1 MHDYRKLRV
10 YELSLELVEFTYT
23 VSTTMPKSERYGLV
37 AQLNRA
43 SVSISANIAEG
54 AARGDR
60 KDFARFLR
68 IARGSAA
75 EVGTLAEV
83 ARRLGFAA
91 IDDAAELQ
99 ERSEQLK
106 AGLVNLERSLGTR

>member
-10 YELSLELVEFTYT
+10 YERSLELVEVTYS
-23 VSTTMPKSERYGLV
+23 VSRGMPKTERYGLV

-43 SVSISANIAEG
+43 SVSIAANIAEG

-60 KDFARFLR
+60 RDFARFLR

-91 IDDAAELQ
+91 IDDAEELK

-106 AGLVNLERSLGTR
+106 AGLMNLERSLRTR